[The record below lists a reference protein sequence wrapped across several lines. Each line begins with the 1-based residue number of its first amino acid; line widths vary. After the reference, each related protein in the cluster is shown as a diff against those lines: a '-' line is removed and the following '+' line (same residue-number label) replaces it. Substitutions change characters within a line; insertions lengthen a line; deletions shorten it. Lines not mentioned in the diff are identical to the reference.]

1 MLVNDIWDG
10 DARTERQAPF
20 WELST
25 VQGSNCLSGPSTLT
39 LSRTGMAFPRWSSAT
54 GGLVVEIDDGDTP
67 ITPSLRADLAFHSQ
81 HEYSDAHS
89 EFSCY
94 RRAMLARPDYLRR
107 LEVSTA
113 RAPVTA
119 LLGPRQCGK
128 TTLAREFAA
137 GRNAMR
143 FDLESEPD
151 VRQLANPEL
160 VLGSLGGLVV
170 LDEVQRMPEL
180 FSALRVLVDRPG
192 SRTRFLILGS
202 AAPDLVRGVS
212 ETLAGRVELIEM
224 SGFGLEETG
233 MPRWRDLWVRGGF
246 PRSYL
251 AASDDDSR
259 AWRNSFVSTFLER
272 DLPQLGISIPAAA
285 MRRFWTMLAHSHGQR
300 WNASNL
306 GRAMSLSDKTVRR
319 YLDLLTGAFMVRQLQ
334 PWFQNIAKRQV
345 KAPKV
350 YLRDTGLLHTLLGI
364 PHDAALLSHPRV
376 GASWE
381 GFVIEQLLR
390 VLRPA
395 DAWFWAAHGGGEVDL
410 LATVEG
416 RWTGFEVKFNESPSV
431 SRTTR
436 ASADALELD
445 HLFVVCPAPRAY
457 PVSERIAVV
466 PLWEIGTLRERIGR
480 L

>member
-1 MLVNDIWDG
+1 
-10 DARTERQAPF
+10 
-20 WELST
+20 
-25 VQGSNCLSGPSTLT
+25 
-39 LSRTGMAFPRWSSAT
+39 
-54 GGLVVEIDDGDTP
+54 
-67 ITPSLRADLAFHSQ
+67 
-81 HEYSDAHS
+81 
-89 EFSCY
+89 
-94 RRAMLARPDYLRR
+94 MLARPDYLRR
-107 LEVSTA
+107 LEISTA

-128 TTLAREFAA
+128 TTLARQFAA
-137 GRNAMR
+137 GREATR

-151 VRQLANPEL
+151 VRRLANPEL
-160 VLGSLGGLVV
+160 VLGSLDGLVV
-170 LDEVQRMPEL
+170 LDEIQRMPKL
-180 FSALRVLVDRPG
+180 FSALRVLVDRPD

-212 ETLAGRVELIEM
+212 ESLAGRVELIEM
-224 SGFGLEETG
+224 SGFGLEEIG
-233 MPRWRDLWVRGGF
+233 MSHWRDLWLRGGF

-259 AWRNSFVSTFLER
+259 AWRDSFVSTFLER
-272 DLPQLGISIPAAA
+272 DVPQLGISIPSAA
-285 MRRFWTMLAHSHGQR
+285 MRRFWTMLAHSHGQT

-306 GRAMSLSDKTVRR
+306 GRALSLSDKTVRR
-319 YLDLLTGAFMVRQLQ
+319 YLDLLTGTFMVRQLQ
-334 PWFQNIAKRQV
+334 PWFHNISKRQV

-395 DAWFWAAHGGGEVDL
+395 DAWFWAAHRGGELDL
-410 LATVEG
+410 LANVDG
-416 RWTGFEVKFNESPSV
+416 RWTGFEIKFSESPSV
-431 SRTTR
+431 SRMTR
-436 ASADALELD
+436 AAADALEVD

-457 PVSERIAVV
+457 PVSERITVV
-466 PLWEIGTLRERIGR
+466 PLWEIATLRERIEGPR
-480 L
+480 PA